1 MRFDLEEPR
10 TGSCLPAAMPAALLA
25 FAGAMLGNSAGCAA
39 AAGAA
44 APVSRP
50 ADAVY
55 RNGIIYTVDAKDSV
69 QQALAIRGGRIAYV
83 GSDAGVAA
91 FIGGKT
97 RVVDLKGRMAMP
109 GLVDG
114 HMHPLEGGASLRKCN
129 LNYEQLTVDGLQ
141 AKIQAC
147 LDSTRVKE
155 PDGWLEVVSWFQEGM
170 LPAGVAVDRATLD
183 ALKTKRPIL
192 VVSSFGHTSLAN
204 SKAMSAAGIT
214 AATVDPLGGKI
225 GRDPKGTPTGILD
238 DAAQD
243 LVSDKV
249 PKPSKEDDLKSATLA
264 LDAMRRQGITTFL
277 DAAAEAPP
285 LAAFAR
291 LQQQGALT
299 ARGNFA
305 LLITP
310 PEGRHPKKAVQKVT
324 ALARRYDGGK
334 PTPSPGIR
342 VHNVKLFLDGVISA
356 PALSGAMLE
365 PYWARPAG
373 DGDGPWTPG
382 TNRGPPVYFPAPILR
397 TLLIDVVA
405 AGFEPHM
412 HADGDRAVR
421 EGLDGIQAVR
431 ERFPAKDVRAA
442 IAHDE
447 IVDPADFP
455 RFRQLNTIPVLS
467 FQWEKPASDTI
478 DNARDYL
485 GAARFKYMEPAGF
498 LAQAGARIA
507 FGSDWP
513 VDPLDEWFAL
523 KVGVTRTNAP
533 RSGPKYAGRLSE
545 DPGLERRAVLRAI
558 TMNSSYELH
567 QDDVTGS
574 IEVGKFAD
582 LIVLDRNVLKIP
594 AEEIADTI
602 VLQTVVGGRIVYQ
615 SDQL

>member
-1 MRFDLEEPR
+1 MRFER
-10 TGSCLPAAMPAALLA
+10 SLPAMVPAAPLVLAGALLA
-25 FAGAMLGNSAGCAA
+25 SSAGCDAA
-39 AAGAA
+39 AAVAA
-44 APVSRP
+44 AATASRP
-50 ADAVY
+50 ADMVY
-55 RNGIIYTVDAKDSV
+55 RNGIIYTVDTGDSV
-69 QQALAIRGGRIAYV
+69 QQALAIRAGRIVYV
-83 GSDAGVAA
+83 GTDLGVAS
-91 FIGGKT
+91 FIDGTT
-97 RVVDLKGRMAMP
+97 RVVDLRGRFAMP
-109 GLVDG
+109 GLIDG

-129 LNYEQLTVDGLQ
+129 LNYEQLTVEQLQ

-147 LDSTRVKE
+147 LDSTRTRE
-155 PDGWLEVVSWFQEGM
+155 PDGWLQVVSWFQEGM
-170 LPAGVAVDRATLD
+170 VPAGVAVSRATLD
-183 ALKTKRPIL
+183 VLKTKRPIL
-192 VVSSFGHTSLAN
+192 VSSSFGHTSLVN
-204 SKAMSAAGIT
+204 SRAMAAAGIT
-214 AATVDPLGGKI
+214 AATADPLGGKI
-225 GRDPKGTPTGILD
+225 GRDPAGTPTGILD

-243 LVSDKV
+243 QVSAKL
-249 PKPSKEDDLKSATLA
+249 PKPSKEDDLKSATMA
-264 LDAMRRQGITTFL
+264 LDAMRKQGITTFL
-277 DAAAEAPP
+277 DAMTESPS

-291 LQQQGALT
+291 LQRQGGLT
-299 ARGNFA
+299 ARAHFA

-310 PEGRHPKKAVQKVT
+310 PEGRDPKKAVQKVS
-324 ALARRYDGGK
+324 ALARRYDAGK
-334 PTPSPGIR
+334 PTPNPGIR

-365 PYWARPAG
+365 PYWARPTG
-373 DGDGPWTPG
+373 SGDGPWAPG

-397 TLLIDVVA
+397 TLLIDIVA

-421 EGLDGIQAVR
+421 EGLDGIQALR
-431 ERFPAKDVRAA
+431 ERYPAKDVRAA

-455 RFRQLNTIPVLS
+455 RFRQLSAIPVLS

-485 GAARFKYMEPAGF
+485 GPSRFKFIEPAGF
-498 LAQAGARIA
+498 LAAAGARIA

-513 VDPLDEWFAL
+513 VDPLNEWFAL

-533 RSGPKYAGRLSE
+533 QSGPKYAGRLSE

-582 LIVLDRNVLKIP
+582 LIVLDRNVLEIP

-615 SDQL
+615 AEQL

>member
-1 MRFDLEEPR
+1 
-10 TGSCLPAAMPAALLA
+10 MPAAWLV
-25 FAGAMLGNSAGCAA
+25 FAGAMLASSAGCDAA
-39 AAGAA
+39 AAVAA
-44 APVSRP
+44 APASRP
-50 ADAVY
+50 ADVVY
-55 RNGIIYTVDAKDSV
+55 RNGIIYTVDAQDSV
-69 QQALAIRGGRIAYV
+69 QQALAIRAGRIVYV
-83 GSDAGVAA
+83 GTDSGVAS
-91 FIGGKT
+91 FVDGKT
-97 RVVDLKGRMAMP
+97 RVVDLKGRFAMP

-129 LNYEQLTVDGLQ
+129 LNYEQLTVDQLQ

-147 LDSTRVKE
+147 LDSTRAQE
-155 PDGWLEVVSWFQEGM
+155 PDGWLQVGSWFQEGM
-170 LPAGVAVDRATLD
+170 MPAGVAVNRATLD
-183 ALKTKRPIL
+183 VLKTKRPIL
-192 VVSSFGHTSLAN
+192 VVSSFGHTALVNSRALA
-204 SKAMSAAGIT
+204 AAGIT
-214 AATVDPLGGKI
+214 AATEDPLGGKI
-225 GRDPKGTPTGILD
+225 GRDPAGNPTGILD

-243 LVSDKV
+243 QASAKV

-277 DAAAEAPP
+277 DAMAESPS
-285 LAAFAR
+285 LAAFTR
-291 LQQQGALT
+291 LQRQGALT
-299 ARGNFA
+299 ARGHFA

-310 PEGRHPKKAVQKVT
+310 PEGRDPKKAVEKVS
-324 ALARRYDGGK
+324 ALARRYDAGK

-365 PYWARPAG
+365 PYWARPTG
-373 DGDGPWTPG
+373 NGNGPWTPS
-382 TNRGPPVYFPAPILR
+382 TNRGPEVYFPAPILR

-431 ERFPAKDVRAA
+431 ERYPTKDVRAA

-447 IVDPADFP
+447 IVNPADFP

-467 FQWEKPASDTI
+467 FQWEKPASDTV

-485 GAARFKYMEPAGF
+485 GPARFRYMEPAGF
-498 LAQAGARIA
+498 LAAAGARIA

-513 VDPLDEWFAL
+513 VDPLSEWFAL

-533 RSGPKYAGRLSE
+533 QSGAKYAGRLSE

-567 QDDVTGS
+567 QDSVTGS
-574 IEVGKFAD
+574 LEVGKFAD
-582 LIVLDRNVLKIP
+582 LIVLDRNVLEIP
-594 AEEIADTI
+594 ADEIADTI
-602 VLQTVVGGRIVYQ
+602 VLQTVVGGRIVFQ
-615 SDQL
+615 GEPL

>member
-1 MRFDLEEPR
+1 MRFDR
-10 TGSCLPAAMPAALLA
+10 PALVPAVSLVLAGALLA
-25 FAGAMLGNSAGCAA
+25 SSAGCDAA
-39 AAGAA
+39 AAVAAA
-44 APVSRP
+44 APASRP
-50 ADAVY
+50 ADVVY
-55 RNGIIYTVDAKDSV
+55 RNGIIYTVDAQDSV
-69 QQALAIRGGRIAYV
+69 QQALAIRAGRIVYV
-83 GSDAGVAA
+83 GTDSGVAS
-91 FIGGKT
+91 FIDGKT
-97 RVVDLKGRMAMP
+97 RVVDLKGRFAMP

-129 LNYEQLTVDGLQ
+129 LNYEQLTVDQLQ

-147 LDSTRVKE
+147 LDSTRAQE
-155 PDGWLEVVSWFQEGM
+155 PDGWLQVVSWFQEGM
-170 LPAGVAVDRATLD
+170 VPAGVAVSRATLD
-183 ALKTKRPIL
+183 VLKTKRPIL
-192 VVSSFGHTSLAN
+192 VASSFGHTSLVN
-204 SKAMSAAGIT
+204 SRALAAAGIT
-214 AATVDPLGGKI
+214 AATEDPLGGKI
-225 GRDPKGTPTGILD
+225 GRDASGHPTGILD

-243 LVSDKV
+243 SVTAKL
-249 PKPSKEDDLKSATLA
+249 PKPTTEDDLKSAVAA
-264 LDAMRRQGITTFL
+264 LDAMRRQGVTTFL
-277 DAAAEAPP
+277 DAMAEAPS

-291 LQQQGALT
+291 LQRQGALT
-299 ARGNFA
+299 ARGHFA

-310 PEGRHPKKAVQKVT
+310 PEGRDPKRAVEKVS

-365 PYWARPAG
+365 PYWARPT
-373 DGDGPWTPG
+373 GDGPWTPS
-382 TNRGPPVYFPAPILR
+382 TNRGPEVYFPAPILR

-421 EGLDGIQAVR
+421 EGLDGIQALR
-431 ERFPAKDVRAA
+431 ERYPAKDVRAA

-485 GAARFKYMEPAGF
+485 GPARFKYMEPAGF
-498 LAQAGARIA
+498 LAAAGARIA

-513 VDPLDEWFAL
+513 VDPLNEWFAL
-523 KVGVTRTNAP
+523 KVGVTRTNSP
-533 RSGPKYAGRLSE
+533 RSGPKYTGRLSE

-558 TMNSSYELH
+558 TLNSSYELH
-567 QDDVTGS
+567 QEDVTGS
-574 IEVGKFAD
+574 IEVGKYAD
-582 LIVLDRNVLKIP
+582 LIVLDRNVLQIP
-594 AEEIADTI
+594 ADEIADTN
-602 VLQTVVGGRIVYQ
+602 VLQTVVGGRIVFQ
-615 SDQL
+615 GAPL